1 MPAYSASAPGK
12 IILFGEHA
20 VVYGRPAIAVPVL
33 QVRAKAIV
41 SADPRSAPGLV
52 NLRAPDIGLDTTLA
66 ELPENHPLAAVLWK
80 AAAAM
85 NLSHIPACTIQ
96 VTSNIP
102 IAGGMGSGAAV
113 SVAILRAFSASLGHP
128 LSDEQVSKLAFE
140 VEVIHHG
147 TPSGIDNTVITY
159 ARPVYYI
166 KGKTIETLQVKRPFT
181 LVIGDT
187 GVQSPTASVVSDVHH
202 GWETGLEKFEGLFD
216 ATGVIAVSARKSI
229 ESGSNDALGPLM
241 DENHSLLRKM
251 GVSSPE
257 LDRLVEAA
265 HSAGALGAKL
275 SGAGRGGNMI
285 ALISPEG
292 SGHVAQ
298 ALIEAGA
305 VRTLVTEIR
314 VT

>member
-41 SADPRSAPGLV
+41 SMDPRSAPGVVKLQ
-52 NLRAPDIGLDTTLA
+52 APDIGLETTLA
-66 ELPENHPLAAVLWK
+66 ELPENHPLAAVLLK
-80 AAAAM
+80 AASAM
-85 NLSHIPACTIQ
+85 KLNHIPACNIK

-128 LSDEQVSKLAFE
+128 LSDEQVLEISYE

-159 ARPVYYI
+159 AKPVYFV
-166 KGKTIETLQVKRPFT
+166 KGRGIETLRVKRPFNI
-181 LVIGDT
+181 VVGDT
-187 GVQSPTASVVSDVHH
+187 GIQSSTSSVVSDVHKA
-202 GWETGLEKFEGLFD
+202 WEFDPAQFEEWFD
-216 ATGVIAVSARKSI
+216 AAGGIAAAARKSI
-229 ESGSNDALGPLM
+229 ETGSVDTLGPLM
-241 DENHSLLRKM
+241 NENQALLLKM

-257 LDRLVEAA
+257 LDKLIEAA
-265 HSAGALGAKL
+265 RLSGALGAKL

-285 ALISPEG
+285 ALVTPEG
-292 SGHVAQ
+292 ASKVAAAIQ
-298 ALIEAGA
+298 RAGA
-305 VRTLVTEIR
+305 VRTIVTEIPK
-314 VT
+314 T